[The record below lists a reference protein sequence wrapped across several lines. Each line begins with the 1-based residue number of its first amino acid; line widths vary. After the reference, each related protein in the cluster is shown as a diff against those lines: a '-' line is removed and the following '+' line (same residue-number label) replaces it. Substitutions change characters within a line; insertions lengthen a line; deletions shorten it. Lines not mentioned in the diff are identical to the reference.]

1 MRAAIIL
8 AAGRS
13 RRFGTANKL
22 LSRYRGRP
30 LLRWAI
36 DAALGAQVGRVLVV
50 IGADRIRA
58 AKVVHAVR
66 NGRVSAVFAPNHRRG
81 HRASLLHGLRSLR
94 ASEGEALVFLGDMPL
109 ADHGLATRLV
119 RAARGAGIAVRAT
132 HRGIP
137 GHPVLIRDVKTVA
150 DRLIRDESPF
160 RNGEVLRVES
170 GPEAIR
176 DIDRP
181 GERFFRVGVR
191 PR

>member
-13 RRFGTANKL
+13 RRFGTENKL

-36 DAALGAQVGRVLVV
+36 DAALYAPVGRIFVV
-50 IGADRIRA
+50 IGFDRMRTA
-58 AKVVHAVR
+58 GVVHAAR
-66 NGRVSAVFAPNHRRG
+66 NDRVSAVFAPDHQRG

-94 ASEGEALVFLGDMPL
+94 TSEREALIFLGDMPL
-109 ADHGLATRLV
+109 EDHDLATRLV
-119 RAARGAGIAVRAT
+119 RAARGTGIATRPI

-137 GHPVLIRDVKTVA
+137 GHPVLIRDVETVA
-150 DRLIRDESPF
+150 DRLTFDESPF
-160 RNGEVLRVES
+160 RSGEITRIES

-181 GERFFRVGVR
+181 GDWFHRLEAQKT
-191 PR
+191 